1 MCFLILFSL
10 FDNCLK
16 YSWILSHNGRFEI
29 NFYICWFMRVDFSLF
44 CSNFK
49 CKIFIRLRISFSDI
63 KFNCARYFI
72 RINYFKFLINS
83 IWIIAWYY
91 LKLKKNIIKKLFIK
105 NVYCAKIKAFFFII
119 EYIWTYDACN
129 ILTVYGAWNNNLFF
143 KYLFKIVTDY
153 SWNTALSY
161 YFI

>member
-1 MCFLILFSL
+1 MCFWILFSL
-10 FDNCLK
+10 FNNCLK

-83 IWIIAWYY
+83 IWIFAW
-91 LKLKKNIIKKLFIK
+91 N
-105 NVYCAKIKAFFFII
+105 YCAKIEAFFFII
-119 EYIWTYDACN
+119 EYIWTNNACN